1 MEGAAFVI
9 WVRGTLLQ
17 VLRGVAAAGLMLVL
31 SAGLVLA
38 AAHHARYAPLNTP
51 DLGQSAGPQD
61 NELHALHVATAAAK
75 VMASERA
82 SPCAGGFYC
91 NGSLVI
97 APRPDPVMRMTLSPF
112 RLSIDPGDL
121 PAGLATEVVLP
132 PPLARSA

>member
-61 NELHALHVATAAAK
+61 NELHALHVAAAAAK
-75 VMASERA
+75 ASERA

-97 APRPDPVMRMTLSPF
+97 APRPDPVMGMTLLAF
-112 RLSIDPGDL
+112 RLSIVPGDL
-121 PAGLATEVVLP
+121 PAGLAIEVVPP